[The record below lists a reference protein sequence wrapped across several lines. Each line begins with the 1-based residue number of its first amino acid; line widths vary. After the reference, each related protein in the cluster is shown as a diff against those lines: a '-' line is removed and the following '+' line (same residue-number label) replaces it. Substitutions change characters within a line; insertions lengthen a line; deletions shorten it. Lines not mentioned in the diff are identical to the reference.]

1 MNPHI
6 PIECFF
12 GADRIRNKAE
22 VETLKINDALMQS
35 ITPAQ
40 KNSGLAQNTDS
51 VEKNSPFPETSTET
65 GRILTDL
72 KAQGY
77 VLSSEEADRI
87 SEFIES
93 TEGSESEKLQTV
105 KTALD
110 KGIPLSARSLQGI
123 RAALFKPVLSQEL
136 QRILADAQGE
146 IPLDQVELLRFFAK
160 LAGDSEDESLM
171 KTGQAVAGELALG
184 AATAAS
190 PLESGSDPAIEK
202 QVMTWLLKALAQ
214 VTDTLGSLSEETES
228 AAPLQERAV
237 SGVSTDRSQ
246 PSSVQALTDVR
257 VAGAEDIQETD
268 SVKPD
273 MSAAEA
279 ADAETS
285 VRPEDQLISTLQQLE
300 NNPPEMTAEALMQGI
315 SLLMKEIT
323 PRMDA
328 VKIEFESLRKA
339 LRTELRAVQQELEN
353 PKSAPARQTAEKIG
367 FAIERLDKAILK
379 SDIPLYTSMQAEKQL
394 LTWSSELQEARSLL
408 LAGDSPQA
416 AAIVERIAKGVEEI
430 RFQPAKLKVIHRTLQ
445 EAVSG
450 NDITEKGLR
459 QRAQQQISR
468 ILETV
473 QTPREVLEAFKAMG
487 LTHESE
493 VVSVLGQGGKKI
505 KDDWKPA
512 ENLKEILMKLA
523 EDTQE
528 KLTTVT
534 GAEKTLNN
542 LTGQQLLS
550 RPEAKPQGQTL
561 FFSLPM
567 VMAERVEDLKIYVQS
582 RKNEG
587 KVDWENCTFYFAV
600 HTEKYGDVGIRFAA
614 ARKSVSIQVKCDN
627 QTLRDAVSPLVDDF
641 KKTMWETGY
650 QIAGISYSPLKD
662 SKAGSSKTEENGVAE
677 SEGKGLNIKV

>member
-1 MNPHI
+1 M
-6 PIECFF
+6 
-12 GADRIRNKAE
+12 
-22 VETLKINDALMQS
+22 KIHDALMQS
-35 ITPAQ
+35 IMPAQ
-40 KNSGLAQNTDS
+40 KNSGLTKNTDS
-51 VEKNSPFPETSTET
+51 AEKSSPFPETSTET

-93 TEGSESEKLQTV
+93 TDGTESEKLQTV

-110 KGIPLSARSLQGI
+110 KGIPLSARGLQSI

-136 QRILADAQGE
+136 QRVLSDTQGE

-160 LAGDSEDESLM
+160 LAGESEDGSPVKAGLE
-171 KTGQAVAGELALG
+171 VAGESPLG
-184 AATAAS
+184 AAATVAT

-202 QVMTWLLKALAQ
+202 QVMTWLLKALVQ
-214 VTDTLGSLSEETES
+214 VTDTLESIGEETES
-228 AAPLQERAV
+228 AAPLQVGTASGER
-237 SGVSTDRSQ
+237 TDGSLPRSI
-246 PSSVQALTDVR
+246 QALADGR
-257 VAGAEDIQETD
+257 EAAAEDLPEAD
-268 SVKPD
+268 MVKTGT
-273 MSAAEA
+273 SAAETV
-279 ADAETS
+279 DAEAS
-285 VRPEDQLISTLQQLE
+285 VRPEDQLISALQQLE
-300 NNPPEMTAEALMQGI
+300 SSPPEVTAEALMQGI

-328 VKIEFESLRKA
+328 VKTEFESLRKA
-339 LRTELRAVQQELEN
+339 LRTELRAIQHELEN

-367 FAIERLDKAILK
+367 QSIERLDKAILK

-408 LAGDSPQA
+408 LAGNSPQA

-450 NDITEKGLR
+450 DDITEKGLR

-493 VVSVLGQGGKKI
+493 VVSALGQGGKKS
-505 KDDWKPA
+505 KDDWKPP

-534 GAEKTLNN
+534 GVEKALNN

-662 SKAGSSKTEENGVAE
+662 SKAASPRTEENAAAE
-677 SEGKGLNIKV
+677 TEGKGLNIKV